1 MHMEAPEVPL
11 ESVQDEINEHAE
23 HEAGEKPGEGKHSW
37 TRWVALSTALVAALA
52 ALAALLAGHTE
63 TEAMDRKMDAN
74 DTWTYYEATS
84 VKAHGIEETQVV
96 LKALGKEPDAGLAA
110 DALKYK
116 GEKKSL
122 EAQANAFKKASE
134 QYLGAHT
141 SYGYAVT
148 MFQVAIALAAISAL
162 TRRRRY
168 WLLSLGLGGV
178 GIAFALCG
186 ATSQT
191 TIALPEEPE
200 NPQSAPA
207 MATPAAETGGNA
219 GG

>member
-1 MHMEAPEVPL
+1 MEAPEVPL
-11 ESVQDEINEHAE
+11 DQVQDELNEHAA
-23 HEAGEKPGEGKHSW
+23 HESEEGHGEAKHSW

-96 LKALGKEPDAGLAA
+96 LKALGKEPDQALAA
-110 DALKYK
+110 DSLKYK
-116 GEKKSL
+116 SEKKEL

-141 SYGYAVT
+141 RYGYAVT

-162 TRRRRY
+162 TRQRRY

-178 GIAFALCG
+178 GVAFAICG
-186 ATSQT
+186 ATSQS
-191 TIALPEEPE
+191 TISVPAESE
-200 NPQSAPA
+200 NPQSTPA
-207 MATPAAETGGNA
+207 MAKPAAESTPNSGG
-219 GG
+219 